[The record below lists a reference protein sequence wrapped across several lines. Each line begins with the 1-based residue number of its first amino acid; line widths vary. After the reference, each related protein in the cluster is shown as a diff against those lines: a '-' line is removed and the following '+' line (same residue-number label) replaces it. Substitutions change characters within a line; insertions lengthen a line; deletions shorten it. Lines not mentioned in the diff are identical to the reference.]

1 MPPIR
6 ASPCVTV
13 GPSRAGECP
22 RRNAGKEHAMIVTDV
37 SGLPLPGTQQE
48 VIALDKELLAHW
60 DTRWP
65 LTTPRW
71 VSVDLTGET
80 GRVHILAVKASLA
93 EHEQQMA
100 EQGADAASQAL
111 LEQLGLLL

>member
-1 MPPIR
+1 
-6 ASPCVTV
+6 
-13 GPSRAGECP
+13 
-22 RRNAGKEHAMIVTDV
+22 MIVTDV
-37 SGLPLPGTQQE
+37 SGLPLLGKQQE
-48 VIALDKELLAHW
+48 VIALDKKLLAYW

-100 EQGADAASQAL
+100 EQSTDATSQAL
-111 LEQLGLLL
+111 LGQLGPLLVPGSIRSVILRVV